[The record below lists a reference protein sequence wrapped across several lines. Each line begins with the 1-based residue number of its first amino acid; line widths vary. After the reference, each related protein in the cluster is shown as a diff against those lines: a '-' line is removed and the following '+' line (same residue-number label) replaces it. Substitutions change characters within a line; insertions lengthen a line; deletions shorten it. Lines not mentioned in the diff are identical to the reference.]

1 MEELDIR
8 EFLFGIV
15 RSEWFCSCLELPV
28 LNYVYFGY
36 NAGENFYYVTITKT
50 SKEEEDPMIDDGNSF
65 HHVGSVFIGTL
76 LSCFVSCSGVSQ
88 DIYRFLRR
96 KHSLTYRCRAHST
109 TLILRSMRQLL
120 VCFDTGLSFQCGM
133 ESTVRI
139 LGDYSP
145 PTLKEHFSISYSISY
160 SPSVHAP
167 RKILFVFKVF

>member
-1 MEELDIR
+1 
-8 EFLFGIV
+8 
-15 RSEWFCSCLELPV
+15 
-28 LNYVYFGY
+28 
-36 NAGENFYYVTITKT
+36 
-50 SKEEEDPMIDDGNSF
+50 MIDDGNSF

-96 KHSLTYRCRAHST
+96 KHSLTYRCRAHSI

-145 PTLKEHFSISYSISY
+145 PTLKEHISISYSISY
-160 SPSVHAP
+160 MPPVRFFSFPKCFEWCSKMNKWIQNDLSNSNRLCTHTLLIPCKKIQILNILSTTNTAIFTSP
-167 RKILFVFKVF
+167 